1 MLFLPL
7 RRSMSKS
14 AVSWG
19 FLLLIVVLQYIIPFH
34 DALVVPLSA
43 AKPTQSLMGVSLPKV
58 TLDGNININENEN
71 EIEYLDVGAELATNT
86 NDGVSG
92 DGDGDKKRTMVVFG
106 THAGDFN
113 TIEYMQKIRSSLPE
127 LQSKGGIDQIL
138 IIVNG
143 EPDQCKLIAKLLDF
157 PTTTSNAEIE
167 VKIEVLSD
175 PTGEAG
181 RKFGVS
187 RGFRPDDTSMSPF
200 AKQFCSG
207 IGIGP
212 PWMTLPAVLP
222 GYFGDPNGRREWI
235 ETSLKQGQLSGR
247 WPKILELD
255 QDENII
261 ANKFDDAPLGVSN
274 WGRRPFELATLRLQS
289 LIGIQIK
296 HWSELKPVDDRCLT
310 QYGGCT
316 VVEKGGNAIYSWVDR
331 GLCDVPD
338 MHDILEVLSSGEQ

>member
-1 MLFLPL
+1 M
-7 RRSMSKS
+7 RNSII
-14 AVSWG
+14 VSWG
-19 FLLLIVVLQYIIPFH
+19 LLILLLKCIIPSH

-43 AKPTQSLMGVSLPKV
+43 AKPTESLMGLSLPKV
-58 TLDGNININENEN
+58 ILNGNTNAGGGNAIEND
-71 EIEYLDVGAELATNT
+71 EYLDIGAEL
-86 NDGVSG
+86 SG
-92 DGDGDKKRTMVVFG
+92 HGSTIINNKRTMIVFG

-113 TIEYMQKIRSSLPE
+113 TIEYMQKIRACLPE
-127 LQSKGGIDQIL
+127 LQSKGGIDRIF

-143 EPDQCKLIAKLLDF
+143 EPKQCKLLASILDF
-157 PTTTSNAEIE
+157 PTTSTTTEGDDVAIEI
-167 VKIEVLSD
+167 LSD

-187 RGFRPDDTSMSPF
+187 RGFRPDDPSLSPF
-200 AKQFCSG
+200 VKQFCSG

-235 ETSLKQGQLSGR
+235 ESSLKQGQLAGR
-247 WPKILELD
+247 WPDMILELD
-255 QDENII
+255 DDQNII
-261 ANKFDDAPLGVSN
+261 ANKFDDTPLGLGS

-289 LIGIQIK
+289 LVGIQIK

-310 QYGGCT
+310 QYGGCA

-338 MHDILEVLSSGEQ
+338 MHDILEVLSAEN

>member
-1 MLFLPL
+1 L
-7 RRSMSKS
+7 
-14 AVSWG
+14 
-19 FLLLIVVLQYIIPFH
+19 FLLLQRI

-43 AKPTQSLMGVSLPKV
+43 AKPTESLMGVSLPKV
-58 TLDGNININENEN
+58 ILDDNNNDIDAIET
-71 EIEYLDVGAELATNT
+71 EYLDIGAELGGGSADN
-86 NDGVSG
+86 
-92 DGDGDKKRTMVVFG
+92 KRTMVVFG
-106 THAGDFN
+106 TYAGDFN
-113 TIEYMQKIRSSLPE
+113 MIEYMQKIRASLPQ
-127 LQSKGGIDQIL
+127 LQSKGGIDRIFV
-138 IIVNG
+138 IVNG
-143 EPDQCKLIAKLLDF
+143 EPKQIKLLASFLDF
-157 PTTTSNAEIE
+157 PTTSTKEEAAVEIE
-167 VKIEVLSD
+167 LLSD

-187 RGFRPDDTSMSPF
+187 RGFRPDDESLSPF

-247 WPKILELD
+247 WPEILELD
-255 QDENII
+255 GDQNIV
-261 ANKFDDAPLGVSN
+261 ANKFDDAPLVSN

-338 MHDILEVLSSGEQ
+338 MHDILEVLSAAAEEQ

>member
-1 MLFLPL
+1 
-7 RRSMSKS
+7 MSKS
-14 AVSWG
+14 MVAWG
-19 FLLLIVVLQYIIPFH
+19 LLILLLKCIIPSH

-43 AKPTQSLMGVSLPKV
+43 AKPTESLKGVSLLKV
-58 TLDGNININENEN
+58 NLNDGNADGNTIEKN
-71 EIEYLDVGAELATNT
+71 EYLDISAEL
-86 NDGVSG
+86 SG
-92 DGDGDKKRTMVVFG
+92 GSTTSNGRTMFVFG

-113 TIEYMQKIRSSLPE
+113 TIEYMQKIRASLPE
-127 LQSKGGIDQIL
+127 LQSKGGINQIFV
-138 IIVNG
+138 IVNG
-143 EPDQCKLIAKLLDF
+143 EPRQCKLLAGFLDF
-157 PTTTSNAEIE
+157 PATSTTEGAVAIEI
-167 VKIEVLSD
+167 LSD

-187 RGFRPDDTSMSPF
+187 RGFRPDDPSLSPF
-200 AKQFCSG
+200 VKQFCSG

-255 QDENII
+255 DDQNIV
-261 ANKFDDAPLGVSN
+261 ANKFDDAPFGVSS

-296 HWSELKPVDDRCLT
+296 NWSELKPVDDRCLT

-338 MHDILEVLSSGEQ
+338 MHDILEVLSVEN